1 MSPIRIL
8 VLVILFYIG
17 YRLIAG
23 GGKKKTVQ
31 PQQRT
36 NDKETVISDTLEE
49 DPICKK
55 LVPRQ
60 QAIHLQLNEE
70 SYYFCSQECCETF
83 STLYRKNGNK
93 NQENEEDNKHKNK

>member
-23 GGKKKTVQ
+23 GGKKKTAK
-31 PQQRT
+31 PRQRT
-36 NDKETVISDTLEE
+36 KARETVTSDTLEE

-60 QAIHLQLNEE
+60 QAIHLQLNEK
-70 SYYFCSQECCETF
+70 SYYFCSQECCKTF
-83 STLYRKNGNK
+83 STLYRKNSNK
-93 NQENEEDNKHKNK
+93 NQENEEDIKHKNK

>member
-23 GGKKKTVQ
+23 GGKKKTAT

-60 QAIHLQLNEE
+60 QAISLQLNDKT
-70 SYYFCSQECCETF
+70 YYFCSQECCDTF
-83 STLYRKNGNK
+83 KAQQG
-93 NQENEEDNKHKNK
+93 EEK

>member
-1 MSPIRIL
+1 MSPLRIL

-23 GGKKKTVQ
+23 GRKKDSGKVESDKKSRVM
-31 PQQRT
+31 PS
-36 NDKETVISDTLEE
+36 SDILEE

-60 QAIHLQLNEE
+60 QAEQLDYNGNV
-70 SYYFCSQECCETF
+70 YYFCSKKCCEEF
-83 STLYRKNGNK
+83 RALHRKK
-93 NQENEEDNKHKNK
+93 